1 MEFEIQN
8 LSVSVDPGT
17 NCYTSIFFFFFAAIA
32 FSFTTVKRLI
42 KIIGLRKRKQLR
54 KNELKGHPG
63 SLQPFPAIFLR
74 FKKSILAQYF
84 YGEYNEWLNPS
95 TIFKWPDGIS
105 PDAKKVQTNALLC

>member
-17 NCYTSIFFFFFAAIA
+17 NCYTGIFLFFFAAIA

-63 SLQPFPAIFLR
+63 SLQPFPAIL
-74 FKKSILAQYF
+74 KGHISAIL
-84 YGEYNEWLNPS
+84 
-95 TIFKWPDGIS
+95 
-105 PDAKKVQTNALLC
+105 